1 MPRDYE
7 FIFKNMEAFASIASA
22 FGLST
27 TAGLN
32 AYLPLLVVS
41 LMAKFTSLITLNPP
55 WNELTN
61 WWVIGILIVL
71 LIIELVVDKIPAVD
85 TVNDIIQTVIRPVAG
100 AILFTS
106 SSGVLGQ
113 VNPVLTIIVGL
124 LLAGGV
130 HAIKATARPL
140 VTATTAGVGNW
151 VVSSLENISALTA
164 SILSILIPIIIAII
178 ILFIILIMAL
188 IIWRWR
194 KRRRR
199 VAK

>member
-1 MPRDYE
+1 
-7 FIFKNMEAFASIASA
+7 MEVFTNIASA

-41 LMAKFTSLITLNPP
+41 LMAKFTPLITLNPP
-55 WNELTN
+55 WDAMTN
-61 WWVIGILIVL
+61 WWVIGVL
-71 LIIELVVDKIPAVD
+71 FIILIIEFVADKIPAVD
-85 TVNDIIQTVIRPVAG
+85 SINDIIQTFIRPVAG

-106 SSGVLGQ
+106 TSGLVGL

-130 HAIKATARPL
+130 HAIKASARPV
-140 VTATTAGVGNW
+140 VTATTGGVGNPI
-151 VVSSLENISALTA
+151 VSSLENILALAT

-178 ILFIILIMAL
+178 ILFIIVFLVL

-194 KRRRR
+194 KRHQRTSTSR
-199 VAK
+199 VHQ

>member
-1 MPRDYE
+1 
-7 FIFKNMEAFASIASA
+7 MEVFTNIASA

-41 LMAKFTSLITLNPP
+41 FMAKFTPLINLNPP
-55 WNELTN
+55 WDAMTN
-61 WWVIGILIVL
+61 WWVIGILFIL

-85 TVNDIIQTVIRPVAG
+85 SINDIIQTVIRPVAG

-106 SSGVLGQ
+106 TSGVVGQ

-124 LLAGGV
+124 VLAGGV
-130 HAIKATARPL
+130 HAVKASARPV
-140 VTATTAGVGNW
+140 VTATTGGVGNPI
-151 VVSSLENISALTA
+151 VSSLENISALAT

-178 ILFIILIMAL
+178 ILFIIVILAL

-194 KRRRR
+194 KRHQRTSSNRTHQ
-199 VAK
+199 

>member
-1 MPRDYE
+1 
-7 FIFKNMEAFASIASA
+7 MEVFTNIASA

-55 WNELTN
+55 WDAMTG
-61 WWVIGILIVL
+61 WWVISVLFIL
-71 LIIELVVDKIPAVD
+71 LIIELVADKIPAVD
-85 TVNDIIQTVIRPVAG
+85 SINDIIQTAIRPVAG

-106 SSGVLGQ
+106 TSGVVGQ

-130 HAIKATARPL
+130 HAIKASARPV
-140 VTATTAGVGNW
+140 VTATTGGVGNPI
-151 VVSSLENISALTA
+151 VSSLENISALAT

-178 ILFIILIMAL
+178 ILFIVVILAI

-194 KRRRR
+194 KRHQRTAANR
-199 VAK
+199 VHQ